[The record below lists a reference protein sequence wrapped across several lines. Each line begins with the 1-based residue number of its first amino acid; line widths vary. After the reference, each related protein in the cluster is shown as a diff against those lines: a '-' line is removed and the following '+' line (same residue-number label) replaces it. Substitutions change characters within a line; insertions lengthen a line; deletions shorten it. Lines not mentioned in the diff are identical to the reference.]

1 MKNKVTRRGAIAA
14 ATAAGFTAS
23 CNGAGK
29 PKNFSSSSEMQT
41 GIFKLGVAS
50 GDPRADS
57 VVLWTHISPLNP
69 RQASVEVS
77 WALSLRPDMKNPVM
91 SGQNMSK
98 MANDWTFKAI
108 PSGLEPGQVY
118 YYQFTAEGASSPIG
132 RTRTL
137 PVGAVDSLRFAVV
150 SCANWQQ
157 GFFNTYDHIS
167 KSGDFDALIHL
178 GDYVYEYGTGNAN
191 GAMKKAGRLHQ
202 PPHEILTLSDYRI
215 RHAQYRSDASLQ
227 AVTANMPLIPIWDDH
242 ESSNDSWKDGAENH
256 QDGEG
261 DWATRKEAALRAY
274 FEWMPIRP
282 PDAGRGLSAF
292 YREYKWGDLMR
303 LVMWETRLLARGEP
317 VVIEEHF
324 DLIESEGGADV
335 FKDTIIG
342 DPSRHMLGEPQQDA
356 IIKSLKD
363 SKNNNET
370 WRVIANQVLLGRLI
384 TPDLTPYVTEEAMA
398 GIEKQWPP
406 IRKFVELSKYRLPVY
421 PDSWDGYPVARDALY
436 EALDNEGVNDL
447 IVLTGDAHEYWANDL
462 TKADGTQMGVELC
475 TSSVSSDT
483 LKDLMGDGVIDYAL
497 LMTRSNPDVRYYN
510 AENCGYIDLTLT
522 PKLGRARFIAI
533 DNTASTDYSAFEA
546 ARFDICKNKAS
557 VKIENPKGLNVK
569 QRLLFSGMG

>member
-14 ATAAGFTAS
+14 ATAAGFTTS

-41 GIFKLGVAS
+41 GFFKLGVAS

-191 GAMKKAGRLHQ
+191 GA
-202 PPHEILTLSDYRI
+202 LS
-215 RHAQYRSDASLQ
+215 
-227 AVTANMPLIPIWDDH
+227 LIHI
-242 ESSNDSWKDGAENH
+242 
-256 QDGEG
+256 
-261 DWATRKEAALRAY
+261 
-274 FEWMPIRP
+274 
-282 PDAGRGLSAF
+282 
-292 YREYKWGDLMR
+292 
-303 LVMWETRLLARGEP
+303 
-317 VVIEEHF
+317 
-324 DLIESEGGADV
+324 
-335 FKDTIIG
+335 
-342 DPSRHMLGEPQQDA
+342 
-356 IIKSLKD
+356 
-363 SKNNNET
+363 
-370 WRVIANQVLLGRLI
+370 
-384 TPDLTPYVTEEAMA
+384 
-398 GIEKQWPP
+398 
-406 IRKFVELSKYRLPVY
+406 
-421 PDSWDGYPVARDALY
+421 
-436 EALDNEGVNDL
+436 
-447 IVLTGDAHEYWANDL
+447 
-462 TKADGTQMGVELC
+462 
-475 TSSVSSDT
+475 
-483 LKDLMGDGVIDYAL
+483 
-497 LMTRSNPDVRYYN
+497 
-510 AENCGYIDLTLT
+510 
-522 PKLGRARFIAI
+522 
-533 DNTASTDYSAFEA
+533 
-546 ARFDICKNKAS
+546 
-557 VKIENPKGLNVK
+557 
-569 QRLLFSGMG
+569 